1 MHQSHGCHP
10 WPLSLCG
17 SVPLVISFTLAGLA
31 FALGSLF
38 IHSLLQQTC
47 VALVSVCLLAIH
59 PPGLRPSLI
68 CRLAEFPAW
77 ALSLQPPPL
86 AMGWGWVFCFIPWS
100 LQKTLSMEQL
110 PLPGCVRVCVCVC
123 LPVPTESTSPH
134 HCLPAPRPLPPPR
147 CLLLDYSKSTA
158 PFFCPPPGLCHSP
171 SACLFHPRLFP
182 STFILTPCSFAFPQG
197 CKHSPN
203 TFPLSTWPRS
213 GVGVQS
219 ENNLRGVGGSHGQGT
234 YCSRRTMSRTGAEAW
249 ESRDGV

>member
-1 MHQSHGCHP
+1 ML
-10 WPLSLCG
+10 WDLC
-17 SVPLVISFTLAGLA
+17 S
-31 FALGSLF
+31 F
-38 IHSLLQQTC
+38 IHSSNKRAWPWCLCVCSPSIPQAFGPLSSAGLLSFQ
-47 VALVSVCLLAIH
+47 H
-59 PPGLRPSLI
+59 GLSPCS
-68 CRLAEFPAW
+68 P
-77 ALSLQPPPL
+77 
-86 AMGWGWVFCFIPWS
+86 
-100 LQKTLSMEQL
+100 L
-110 PLPGCVRVCVCVC
+110 PLPWAGGGCFVSFLGLFRKHSAWSSCPCLAVCECVCVC

-197 CKHSPN
+197 CKHSLN